1 MNHQIKLNYRPEIDG
16 LRAIAVISV
25 IIYHIEFF
33 ISGKKNIDWRFFG
46 SWYFFVIS
54 GYLITLLIVKEF
66 SRIKNFFKNFYFRRA
81 KSIFP
86 ALLFMISVSIFF
98 AWIYLTPDNFI
109 QYSNSI
115 ISSIF
120 FYSNYFFI
128 LKVSS
133 IILMIV
139 CWTFIAYMV
148 FSSWRTILYTF
159 SIIFCFVL

>member
-33 ISGKKNIDWRFFG
+33 ISGKKILTGGFLGVDI
-46 SWYFFVIS
+46 FFVIS

-66 SRIKNFFKNFYFRRA
+66 LKDKKISFKNFYFRRA
-81 KSIFP
+81 KRIFP

-128 LKVSS
+128 LRSV
-133 IILMIV
+133 
-139 CWTFIAYMV
+139 
-148 FSSWRTILYTF
+148 
-159 SIIFCFVL
+159 